1 MEESLEVETDV
12 ALHWELG
19 EMSPDMVKGTQ
30 LRTRSRKILL
40 SVLRILLGVYVAALV
55 LLYLFEDRLIFPAPD
70 QIPTLT
76 PAVAGLAYEDLYIPV
91 DETTKI
97 HAWWIPASEPTS
109 KVMLYF
115 HGNAYS
121 LESEA
126 EQEAPLF
133 HRLGVNLLLAD
144 YRGYGKSS
152 AVHAN
157 GPRTEADARAA
168 WRYLVEQRRLAPSDI
183 VIAGWSIGSAVATQL
198 AVESPHAAGLILM
211 SPISSVNDAADEIWF
226 MRYVFRPVRWF
237 GGKNDFDTRA
247 RISKVR
253 IPVLILSGTADDIA
267 QPWMPQAIYDRAN
280 EPKTLRMFQGVGHN
294 DFLMPGDG
302 TMERYLRA
310 FLANPAAQGH
320 K

>member
-1 MEESLEVETDV
+1 M
-12 ALHWELG
+12 G
-19 EMSPDMVKGTQ
+19 GDMTAQ
-30 LRTRSRKILL
+30 AQPRTRPRRILL
-40 SVLRILLGVYVAALV
+40 SILRIILGVYVAALV
-55 LLYLFEDRLIFPAPD
+55 LLFVFEDRLIFPAPD
-70 QIPTLT
+70 QIPAFT

-91 DETTKI
+91 DQTTKI
-97 HAWWIPASEPTS
+97 HAWWLPASESTS
-109 KVMLYF
+109 KAMLYF

-152 AVHAN
+152 PVHAN

-168 WRYLVEQRRLAPSDI
+168 LRYLIEQRCMAPSDI

-237 GGKNDFDTRA
+237 GSKNDFDTRA
-247 RISKVR
+247 RISRVH
-253 IPVLILSGTADDIA
+253 IPVLVLSGTADEIA
-267 QPWMPQAIYDRAN
+267 LPWMPQAIYERAN
-280 EPKTLRMFQGVGHN
+280 EPKTLRMFKGVSHN
-294 DFLMPGDG
+294 DFLMSRDG
-302 TMERYLRA
+302 TLERHMRT
-310 FLANPAAQGH
+310 FIANPGARPAAN
-320 K
+320 

>member
-1 MEESLEVETDV
+1 MAEQSQPRTHPRNMLFSL
-12 ALHWELG
+12 
-19 EMSPDMVKGTQ
+19 
-30 LRTRSRKILL
+30 LRVI
-40 SVLRILLGVYVAALV
+40 LGVYLGALV
-55 LLYLFEDRLIFPAPD
+55 LLFFFEDRLVFPAPD
-70 QIPTLT
+70 HIPALT
-76 PAVAGLAYEDLYIPV
+76 PALASLAYEDLYIPI
-91 DETTKI
+91 DETAKI

-133 HRLGVNLLLAD
+133 HRVGVNLLLAD

-152 AVHAN
+152 PVHAN

-168 WRYLVEQRRLAPSDI
+168 FRYLMEQRRVAASDI

-198 AVESPHAAGLILM
+198 AAESPKAAGLILM
-211 SPISSVNDAADEIWF
+211 SPVSSVNDAADELWF

-237 GGKNDFDTRA
+237 GSKNGFDTRA
-247 RISKVR
+247 RISRVH
-253 IPVLILSGTADDIA
+253 IPVLILSGTADEIA

-280 EPKTLRMFQGVGHN
+280 EPKTLHMFAGVGHN

-302 TMERYLRA
+302 TMERYLRV
-310 FLANPAAQGH
+310 FLANPAVQGH